1 MRERNESVLLD
12 VLKINHAVLPD
23 AGEDSFALRSDEQ
36 GAFLCVTDGCGGLGS
51 KRYANLEN
59 KTGAYLAARLAAR
72 AFDEWAQERRPALGT
87 QEEAQILCREAER
100 SLFDRLKGFAD
111 AHCSEEKSRIVGS
124 MQRRL
129 PTTLCAAT
137 IERRDVCFFWAG
149 DSRGYVMD
157 EEGLRQYTRDHV
169 RGETDAFETLYR
181 DAPLSNLLSAD
192 KLGRIQQRSV
202 HLDKP
207 SLVITATDGI
217 YSSLPTPMEVE
228 MLLLDTLRLARS
240 LPDWEK
246 KLHKQAAANA
256 QDDATLLIASVGFHS
271 FDELKSVLLP
281 RREALQKQFITP
293 VRRHKGDQA
302 YARAKWQQYRAQ
314 YDCTEDDHG

>member
-1 MRERNESVLLD
+1 MLLD

-59 KTGAYLAARLAAR
+59 QTGAYLAARLAAR
-72 AFDEWAQERRPALGT
+72 AFDEWAQECRPMPHMA
-87 QEEAQILCREAER
+87 EEAQIHCREAER
-100 SLFDRLKGFAD
+100 ALYDRLKGFGD
-111 AHCSEEKSRIVGS
+111 VHCTEEKSRIMGS

-137 IERRDVCFFWAG
+137 IEKQDVCFFWAG

-157 EEGLRQYTRDHV
+157 ASGLRQYSRDHV

-192 KLGRIQQRSV
+192 KLGRIQCRSV

-207 SLVITATDGI
+207 SLVMAATDGV

-246 KLHKQAAANA
+246 KLHKQVAANA
-256 QDDATLLIASVGFHS
+256 QDDATLLIAPVGFEG
-271 FDELKSVLLP
+271 FEQMKAVLLP

-314 YDCTEDDHG
+314 YDCTEDSHE